1 MTTATLQVWNP
12 ATGQVVNTLQADTP
26 ETVAQKVAA
35 VKTGRGAWAAVPVAE
50 RADVLT
56 RFRGLVAQNLDD
68 LAQTT
73 TNETGKPLTQAQN
86 EVRAFDARLAFFIE
100 HAAASLEAHLV
111 HQEAN
116 LQERITWEPLG
127 VVANISAWNYPYFV
141 GGNVFVPALLTGNAV
156 VYKPSEFAAN
166 TGTKLV
172 NLLWQAGVPK
182 EALALVVGGGAAGAA
197 LLESPIDAVFF
208 TGSYATGV
216 RVASQAATHL
226 LKVQLELG
234 GKDPIYVMEDADV
247 ASAAEATADG
257 AFYNAGQS
265 CCAVERLYVHER
277 IYDAFVD
284 QFAKTVDGFVVG
296 EPLDPKTYIGPLT
309 RAAQLDVLEAQVAD
323 ALAHG
328 GHVIRGGQRLQ
339 RPGFYF
345 APTVIVNAN
354 HQMQLM
360 REESFGPIIGIQ
372 KVSGDDEAAA
382 LMKDTPYGLT
392 AGVYGKDKARAS
404 KLLATM
410 NTGTVYFNCCDRVS
424 PRLPWSGRGHSG
436 LGTTLSTLGIAAFL
450 QPKAWHLRG

>member
-12 ATGQVVNTLQADTP
+12 ATGQLVNALPMDTP
-26 ETVAQKVAA
+26 ETVRHKVAA
-35 VKTGRGAWAAVPVAE
+35 VKAGRGAWAALRVTERAEVLMRFRRLVAE
-50 RADVLT
+50 NLT
-56 RFRGLVAQNLDD
+56 E
-68 LAQTT
+68 LARTT
-73 TNETGKPLTQAQN
+73 TTETGKPLSQAQN

-100 HAAASLEAHLV
+100 HAAESLEACLV
-111 HQEAN
+111 HQEPG
-116 LQERITWEPLG
+116 LQERITWDPLG

-166 TGTKLV
+166 TGTMIV

-182 EALALVVGGGAAGAA
+182 DALALVVGGGAVGAA
-197 LLESPIDAVFF
+197 LLDAPIDAVFF

-234 GKDPIYVMEDADV
+234 GKDPIYVMDDADV
-247 ASAAEATADG
+247 AHAAEATADG

-277 IYDAFVD
+277 IYDAFVEH
-284 QFAKTVDGFVVG
+284 FVKTVQGFTVG
-296 EPLDPKTYIGPLT
+296 EPLDLRTYIGPLT
-309 RAAQLDVLEAQVAD
+309 REAQLDVLEAQVAD

-328 GHVIRGGQRLQ
+328 GRVLCGGKRLP

-345 APTVIVNAN
+345 SPTVVVNAN

-360 REESFGPIIGIQ
+360 RDESFGPVIGIQ
-372 KVSGDDEAAA
+372 KVSGDEEAAA

-392 AGVYGKDKARAS
+392 AGVYGKDETRATQ
-404 KLLATM
+404 LLSSM
-410 NTGTVYFNCCDRVS
+410 DTGSVYFNCCDRVS

-436 LGTTLSTLGIAAFL
+436 LGSTLSTLGIAAFL
-450 QPKAWHLRG
+450 QPKAWHLRS